1 MLERSTCIIYNQ
13 VERLVPHPTAHVELY
28 IMRTLSMDS
37 SVSEYLNSLPEGNA

>member
-28 IMRTLSMDS
+28 MRTLSMDS